1 VGDGGQMG
9 DNNGR
14 IGEWVSGDGLGCV
27 AFSAALIDSCKGH
40 VRHHVIGHAVSPQ
53 TTCRV
58 FDQG

>member
-1 VGDGGQMG
+1 MG